1 MSHFALIL
9 LIPWK
14 LDRVSP
20 MTQPQPASTP
30 YYPPPAPPHGH
41 SKYVAIIA
49 ALAVLVL
56 IVGAVLG
63 ESMASNVAQT
73 SNLNNQ
79 IDSLNSQVNS
89 LRSQVSSLQSQVDQ
103 FNKVILKGDFTGTYD
118 CPAFSNCS
126 YFVNGAYANVG
137 GKTAYSA
144 SVVFT
149 HYSGSGGTGQILCT
163 TTYVLG
169 DISPQSVHAIPEVTC
184 GGTTSTPSQSFT
196 WNFNWT

>member
-1 MSHFALIL
+1 
-9 LIPWK
+9 
-14 LDRVSP
+14 
-20 MTQPQPASTP
+20 MTQPQPAPTP
-30 YYPPPAPPHGH
+30 YYPPPTQPHSH
-41 SKYVAIIA
+41 IKYVVIIA
-49 ALAVLVL
+49 VLAVLVP
-56 IVGAVLG
+56 IVGAALG
-63 ESMASNVAQT
+63 ASMVSNVAQT

-79 IDSLNSQVNS
+79 IDSQNNQIASLNSQVNS
-89 LRSQVSSLQSQVDQ
+89 LRSQVNSLQSQEDQ
-103 FNKVILKGDFTGTYD
+103 FNKVILKGDFTGTFD
-118 CPAFSNCS
+118 CPALSNCS

-169 DISPQSVHAIPEVTC
+169 DVSPQSVHAIPEVTC
-184 GGTTSTPSQSFT
+184 GGTTSTHAQSFT

>member
-1 MSHFALIL
+1 
-9 LIPWK
+9 
-14 LDRVSP
+14 
-20 MTQPQPASTP
+20 MTEPQPAPSP
-30 YYPPPAPPHGH
+30 YYPPPALPHSH
-41 SKYVAIIA
+41 SKYVAVIA
-49 ALAVLVL
+49 VLGVLVL
-56 IVGAVLG
+56 IIGAALG
-63 ESMASNVAQT
+63 ASTAANVAQT

-89 LRSQVSSLQSQVDQ
+89 LQSQVNQ

-169 DISPQSVHAIPEVTC
+169 NVSPQSVHTLPEVTC
-184 GGTTSTPSQSFT
+184 GGTTSTPGQSFT